1 MIRERDIEK
10 SLITAVRKAGG
21 LCLKFT
27 SPGWAGA
34 PDRMCLFFPGRVVF
48 VELKRPG
55 GKVRPLQARRAEQ
68 LRRLGF
74 EVYVVDSREKI
85 ASLLQKTGGGVLDE
99 A

>member
-34 PDRMCLFFPGRVVF
+34 PDRMCLFFPGRVIF

-55 GKVRPLQARRAEQ
+55 GKVRPLQERRAKQ
-68 LRRLGF
+68 LKQLGF
-74 EVYVVDSREKI
+74 EVYVVDSKEQI
-85 ASLLQKTGGGVLDE
+85 ASLLQKIGGGGLDE